1 MSCCGNVTKFLF
13 LTRSVNG
20 NVEKEMFSMISSLS
34 FGVITTILGYV
45 SQECWMIMK
54 KASKEIANHGNMI
67 Y

>member
-1 MSCCGNVTKFLF
+1 
-13 LTRSVNG
+13 VNG